1 MAVRA
6 ITFDFWFTLF
16 RDERAEE
23 RQWQRAAALAEATGE
38 DVDDCYDALELAS
51 KEFSRTHRED
61 QRTLGPKDAVRLASR
76 TLGVSLTWDVID
88 RLTEAFATAILD
100 HSPVPIP
107 GALEAVEQ
115 AARHVPAGLL
125 SDTGYSP
132 GSSLR
137 QLLMRHDFLE
147 HFSAL
152 TFSDEVG
159 VSKPRPG
166 MFEAVADKLG
176 VRPAELLH
184 IGDLEFSDIAGAHGV
199 HAQAALFAGENPA
212 WLGKTKA
219 DHVFESWDEF
229 VHRLPALVE
238 PDE

>member
-16 RDERAEE
+16 RDASGEE
-23 RQWQRAAALAEATGE
+23 RQRKRAAALAEATGQ
-38 DVDDCYDALELAS
+38 DSDDCYDALELAS
-51 KEFSRTHRED
+51 QEFSRSHRED
-61 QRTLGPKDAVRLASR
+61 HRTLGPKDAVRLAAR
-76 TLGVSLTWDVID
+76 TLAVSLTWDAIES
-88 RLTEAFATAILD
+88 LTETFATAILD

-107 GALEAVEQ
+107 GALDAVEQ
-115 AARHVPAGLL
+115 AARHVPVGLL

-137 QLLMRHDFLE
+137 QLLLRHEFLD

-159 VSKPRPG
+159 VSKPQKA
-166 MFEAVADKLG
+166 MFEAAAHKLG

-184 IGDLEFSDIAGAHGV
+184 IGDLEFSDIDGAHGV

-219 DHVFESWDEF
+219 EHVFESWDEF
-229 VHRLPALVE
+229 IRRVPALVE